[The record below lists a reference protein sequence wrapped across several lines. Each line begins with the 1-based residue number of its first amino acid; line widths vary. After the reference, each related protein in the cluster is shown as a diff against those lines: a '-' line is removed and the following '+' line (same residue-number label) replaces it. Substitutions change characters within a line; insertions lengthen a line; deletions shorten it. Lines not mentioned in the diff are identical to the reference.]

1 MLREYRAR
9 ALGLPDLL
17 NFAALVEEGVVLN
30 KDGALLAGWWYAGPD
45 MESASNEELAI
56 LSSHV
61 NAALVRLGNGW
72 MLQADAARRPAGGY
86 APPGAFPDPTTALI
100 DDERRRQYVAGRST
114 YESVYALTVTFLPP
128 RDVQAR
134 LGGWFVEGETQD
146 RAGYEAVLRFFQR
159 HIVEL
164 EDALSDRLSVSR
176 MVSEDLLSF
185 LHLCVT
191 GISQP
196 VSIPA
201 APMYLDSLLGSQNL
215 VGGFRPRVGRHHIR
229 PIAVVGFPAESFPGT
244 LDFLNRLPV
253 DYRWSNRFIP
263 LDPNTAETRLKLLR
277 RNWFQKRQGLSGL
290 IKQALNMGEPT
301 FGNRDAVAMAED
313 ADDAVEE
320 AASGTVRFGYYTSVI
335 LLLDEDPEALEAAS
349 RQVCRS
355 LQHHGFAARVEDVN
369 ALEAYLG
376 SIPGHGYRNVRR
388 PLVHTL
394 NFADLIPTT
403 SVWPGLEENPCPYY
417 PPSSPALLYANTS
430 GSTPFRLNL
439 HVADVGHTLVLG
451 PTGSGKSTLIG
462 LSMAQFFRYA
472 GAQVFAFD
480 KGYSSFVLT
489 EAAGGD
495 HYDIASSD
503 AEELSFCPLAAVDRP
518 EERLWAAGWIET
530 LLGLQGVT
538 VTPAHRQSVH
548 VALER
553 LGASESRTLTDFL
566 NTVQD
571 REIRDGLRHYTL
583 QGAMGRLLDAEED
596 GLREGN
602 FQVFEME
609 HVMNKGDVNAAPVL
623 TYLFHRIE
631 QRLTGRPTLIVIEEA
646 WLMLTHGLFAEKLE
660 EWLRVLRKANAA
672 VVFVTQSLA
681 EVFRSPRRDLLLES
695 CPTRLFLPN
704 PGARSDQTGEA
715 LPADRSQ
722 PARDRDPL
730 RGHPQAPLLLRLAA
744 RSPAHRPRSRSRRSQ
759 LRRGLEPRGPS
770 ARPGSHRIARQR
782 LARRVAGEPRPAG
795 RGRAMAGP
803 EGEGACLEIA
813 GPV

>member
-9 ALGLPDLL
+9 AFGLPDLL
-17 NFAALVEEGVVLN
+17 NFAALVDEGVLLN

-45 MESASNEELAI
+45 MDAASHEELAI

-72 MLQADAARRPAGGY
+72 MLQADAVRRPAGAY

-100 DDERRRQYVAGRST
+100 DEERRQQYSAGSST
-114 YESVYALTVTFLPP
+114 YESVYALTVTYLPP

-134 LGGWFVEGETQD
+134 LGGWFVEGDTRDQ
-146 RAGYEAVLRFFQR
+146 AGYDAILRFFQR
-159 HIVEL
+159 HVLEL

-176 MVSEDLLSF
+176 MTSEDLLTF
-185 LHLCVT
+185 LHHCVT

-196 VSIPA
+196 MRVPET
-201 APMYLDSLLGSQNL
+201 PMYLDALLGSQDL
-215 VGGFRPRVGRHHIR
+215 VGGFRPRVGTRHVR
-229 PIAVVGFPAESFPGT
+229 PIAIVGFPAESFPGT

-263 LDPNTAETRLKLLR
+263 LDPNTAEARLKLVR

-290 IKQALNMGEPT
+290 IKQALNLGEAT
-301 FGNRDAVAMAED
+301 FGDRDAVAMAED
-313 ADDAVEE
+313 ADDAVAE
-320 AASGTVRFGYYTSVI
+320 ASSGTVRFGYYTSVI
-335 LLLDEDPEALEAAS
+335 LLLDEDPEALEAAT
-349 RQVCRS
+349 RQVSRS

-376 SIPGHGYRNVRR
+376 SIPGHGHRNVRR
-388 PLVHTL
+388 PLLHTL

-417 PPSSPALLYANTS
+417 PPDSPALLYANTS

-462 LSMAQFFRYA
+462 LIIAQFFRYP

-503 AEELSFCPLAAVDRP
+503 AEELSFCPLAGVDRP
-518 EERLWAAGWIET
+518 EERLWAAGWLEG

-538 VTPAHRQSVH
+538 VTPAHRQAVH
-548 VALER
+548 LALER

-596 GLREGN
+596 GLREGS

-704 PGARSDQTGEA
+704 PGARTDQTGE
-715 LPADRSQ
+715 LYQRIG
-722 PARDRDPL
+722 L
-730 RGHPQAPLLLRLAA
+730 
-744 RSPAHRPRSRSRRSQ
+744 SRREIEILSGAIPKRHYYYASPLGRRLIDLGLGPVALSFVGASGREDLQ
-759 LRRGLEPRGPS
+759 QARALIGLHGSDWPAEWLASRGL
-770 ARPGSHRIARQR
+770 A
-782 LARRVAGEPRPAG
+782 
-795 RGRAMAGP
+795 
-803 EGEGACLEIA
+803 EGAANWRARKGRRDDSE
-813 GPV
+813 

>member
-1 MLREYRAR
+1 MLREHRAR

-30 KDGALLAGWWYAGPD
+30 KDGALLAGWWYSGPD
-45 MESASNEELAI
+45 MEAAGHEELAI
-56 LSSHV
+56 LSSQV
-61 NAALVRLGNGW
+61 NGALVGLGNGW
-72 MLQADAARRPAGGY
+72 MLQADAVRRPAGAY
-86 APPGAFPDPTTALI
+86 PPPGAFSDPTTALI
-100 DDERRRQYVAGRST
+100 DQERRLQYLAGRST
-114 YESVYALTVTFLPP
+114 YESVYALTVTYLPP

-134 LGGWFVEGETQD
+134 LGGWFVEGEAHD
-146 RAGYEAVLRFFQR
+146 AAGYEAVLRSFQR
-159 HIVEL
+159 HLVEL
-164 EDALSDRLSVSR
+164 EDALADRLSVSR
-176 MVSEDLLSF
+176 MDSEDLLSF

-191 GISQP
+191 GLSQP
-196 VSIPA
+196 VRIPP
-201 APMYLDSLLGSQNL
+201 APMYLDALLGSQDL
-215 VGGFRPRVGRHHIR
+215 VGGFRPRVGDRHVR
-229 PIAVVGFPAESFPGT
+229 PISVAGFPADSFPGI

-253 DYRWSNRFIP
+253 EYRWSNRFIP
-263 LDPNTAETRLKLLR
+263 LDPDTAEARLKVVR

-290 IKQALNMGEPT
+290 VKQALNLGEST

-320 AASGTVRFGYYTSVI
+320 AASGMVRFGYYTSVI
-335 LLLDEDPEALEAAS
+335 SLLDEDPEALEAAS

-388 PLVHTL
+388 PLIHTL

-417 PPSSPALLYANTS
+417 AQGSPALLYANTS

-439 HVADVGHTLVLG
+439 HVSDVGHTLVLG

-462 LSMAQFFRYA
+462 LMMAQFFRYP

-489 EAAGGD
+489 RAAGGD
-495 HYDIASSD
+495 HYEVASSE
-503 AEELSFCPLAAVDRP
+503 AEDLAFCPLAEVDRP
-518 EERLWAAGWIET
+518 EERLWATGWVEI
-530 LLGLQGVT
+530 LLGLQDVT
-538 VTPAHRQSVH
+538 VTPAHRQAIH

-566 NTVQD
+566 NTIQD
-571 REIRDGLRHYTL
+571 REIREGLRHYTL

-596 GLREGN
+596 GLRDGS

-609 HVMNKGDVNAAPVL
+609 HLMNMGDVNAVPVL

-646 WLMLTHGLFAEKLE
+646 WLMLTHGVFAEKLE

-695 CPTRLFLPN
+695 CATRLFLPN
-704 PGARSDQTGEA
+704 PGARSEQASELYRRIGLSEHEVEILAGAIPKRHYYYASPLGRRLIDLGLGSVA
-715 LPADRSQ
+715 LSFVGASGREDLQHCRALIGTNPNDWPAEW
-722 PARDRDPL
+722 L
-730 RGHPQAPLLLRLAA
+730 
-744 RSPAHRPRSRSRRSQ
+744 RSR
-759 LRRGLEPRGPS
+759 GLPDS
-770 ARPGSHRIARQR
+770 AAQWRARKEEQD
-782 LARRVAGEPRPAG
+782 VSK
-795 RGRAMAGP
+795 
-803 EGEGACLEIA
+803 
-813 GPV
+813 

>member
-1 MLREYRAR
+1 MWREHRKR
-9 ALGLPDLL
+9 SRGLPDLL
-17 NFAALVEEGVVLN
+17 NFAALVEDGVVLN

-45 MESASNEELAI
+45 MEAASYDELAL

-61 NAALVRLGNGW
+61 NAALARLGNGW
-72 MLQADAARRPAGGY
+72 MLQADAVRRAAGGY
-86 APPGAFPDPTTALI
+86 ATPGAFPDATTAVI
-100 DDERRRQYVAGRST
+100 EEERRRQYQEGGDT
-114 YESVYALTVTFLPP
+114 YESMYALTVTYLPP

-134 LGGWFVEGETQD
+134 LAGWFVEGEAQG
-146 RAGYEAVLRFFQR
+146 RPGYEAVLSLFQR
-159 HIVEL
+159 QVAEL
-164 EDALSDRLSVSR
+164 ADALADRLSISR
-176 MVSEDLLSF
+176 MDSEDLLSF

-191 GISQP
+191 GLSQP
-196 VSIPA
+196 IRVPA
-201 APMYLDSLLGSQNL
+201 TPMYLDALLGSQDL
-215 VGGFRPRVGRHHIR
+215 VGGFRPRIGDREVRVIAMVGY
-229 PIAVVGFPAESFPGT
+229 PAESFPGM
-244 LDFLNRLPV
+244 LDFLNRLSV
-253 DYRWSNRFIP
+253 EYRWSNRFIP
-263 LDPNTAETRLKLLR
+263 LDPHTAEARLKRMR

-290 IKQALNMGEPT
+290 VKQALNLGEAT

-320 AASGTVRFGYYTSVI
+320 AASGSVRFGYYTSVI
-335 LLLDEDPEALEAAS
+335 LLLDADAEKLEAAA

-355 LQHHGFAARVEDVN
+355 LRHHGFAARVEDVN

-376 SIPGHGYRNVRR
+376 SIPGHGHRNVRR
-388 PLVHTL
+388 PLIHTL

-417 PPSSPALLYANTS
+417 PQGSPALLYANTS

-439 HVADVGHTLVLG
+439 HVGDVGHTLILG
-451 PTGSGKSTLIG
+451 PTGSGKSTLVG
-462 LSMAQFFRYA
+462 LLIAQFFRYP

-489 EAAGGD
+489 RAASGD
-495 HYDIASSD
+495 HYDVASES
-503 AEELSFCPLAAVDRP
+503 AEELSFCPLAGVDRP
-518 EERLWAAGWIET
+518 EERIWAAGWLEG
-530 LLGLQGVT
+530 LLRLQGLT
-538 VTPAHRQSVH
+538 VTPSHRQAIH

-596 GLREGN
+596 ALRDGHL
-602 FQVFEME
+602 QVFEME
-609 HVMNKGDVNAAPVL
+609 HLMNKGDGDAVPVL

-631 QRLTGRPTLIVIEEA
+631 ARLTGRPTLIVIEEA

-695 CPTRLFLPN
+695 SPTRLFLPN
-704 PGARSDQTGEA
+704 P
-715 LPADRSQ
+715 
-722 PARDRDPL
+722 
-730 RGHPQAPLLLRLAA
+730 AA
-744 RSPAHRPRSRSRRSQ
+744 RSEQASELYQRIGLGSREIEIIAGAIPKRHYYYASPLGRRLIDLGLGPVALSFVGASGREDLQQVRAVAEGTDPDWPATW
-759 LRRGLEPRGPS
+759 LEGRGLH
-770 ARPGSHRIARQR
+770 AA
-782 LARRVAGEPRPAG
+782 AAAW
-795 RGRAMAGP
+795 RAEKEKRHAQD
-803 EGEGACLEIA
+803 
-813 GPV
+813 

>member
-1 MLREYRAR
+1 MLREYRKR
-9 ALGLPDLL
+9 AVGLPDLL
-17 NFAALVEEGVVLN
+17 NFAALVEEGVILQ
-30 KDGALLAGWWYAGPD
+30 KDGALLAGWWYSGPD
-45 MESASNEELAI
+45 MEAASHEELAI

-72 MLQADAARRPAGGY
+72 MLQADAVRRPAGGY
-86 APPGAFPDPTTALI
+86 APPAAFPDPTTALI
-100 DDERRRQYVAGRST
+100 DEERRAQYEAARST
-114 YESVYALTVTFLPP
+114 YESVYAMTVTYLPP

-134 LGGWFVEGETQD
+134 LGGWFVEGETRD
-146 RAGYEAVLRFFQR
+146 RAGHEAVLRFFERQ
-159 HIVEL
+159 VMEL

-176 MVSEDLLSF
+176 MDSEDLLSF

-196 VSIPA
+196 IAAPP
-201 APMYLDSLLGSQNL
+201 APMYLDALLGSQDL
-215 VGGFRPRVGRHHIR
+215 VGGFRPRVGSREIR

-263 LDPNTAETRLKLLR
+263 LDPHTAEARLKLLR

-290 IKQALNMGEPT
+290 IKQALNLGEPT
-301 FGNRDAVAMAED
+301 FGNRDALAMAED

-320 AASGTVRFGYYTSVI
+320 ASSGTVRFGYYTSVI
-335 LLLDEDPEALEAAS
+335 LLLDEHTEALDAAS
-349 RQVCRS
+349 RQLCRS
-355 LQHHGFAARVEDVN
+355 LQHHGFASRVEDVN

-376 SIPGHGYRNVRR
+376 SIPGHGHRNVRR

-403 SVWPGLEENPCPYY
+403 TVWPGLEENPCPYY
-417 PPSSPALLYANTS
+417 PPGSPALLYANTS

-439 HVADVGHTLVLG
+439 HVGDVGHTLVLG

-462 LSMAQFFRYA
+462 LMMAQFFRYPD
-472 GAQVFAFD
+472 AQVFAFD

-489 EAAGGD
+489 EAAGGH

-503 AEELSFCPLAAVDRP
+503 AEELSFCPLAGVDRP
-518 EERLWAAGWIET
+518 EERVWAAGWIET
-530 LLGLQGVT
+530 LLALQGVT
-538 VTPAHRQSVH
+538 VAPAHRQAVH

-596 GLREGN
+596 GLREGR

-623 TYLFHRIE
+623 TYLFHRVE

-681 EVFRSPRRDLLLES
+681 EIFRSARRDLLLES

-704 PGARSDQTGEA
+704 PSARSDQSADLYQRIGLSRREIEILSGAVPKRHYYYASPLGRRLIDLGLGPVA
-715 LPADRSQ
+715 LSFVGAAGREELQ
-722 PARDRDPL
+722 
-730 RGHPQAPLLLRLAA
+730 QA
-744 RSPAHRPRSRSRRSQ
+744 RSLIAEVGSGWPAAW
-759 LRRGLEPRGPS
+759 LRMRGLSEPAES
-770 ARPGSHRIARQR
+770 WEAWKEEDH
-782 LARRVAGEPRPAG
+782 
-795 RGRAMAGP
+795 
-803 EGEGACLEIA
+803 GASGKE
-813 GPV
+813 

>member
-1 MLREYRAR
+1 MLREHRAR
-9 ALGLPDLL
+9 AVGLPDLL

-30 KDGALLAGWWYAGPD
+30 KDGALLAGWWYSGPD
-45 MESASNEELAI
+45 MEAASHEELAI
-56 LSSHV
+56 LSSQV
-61 NAALVRLGNGW
+61 NGALVRLGNGW
-72 MLQADAARRPAGGY
+72 MLQADAVRRPAGAY
-86 APPGAFPDPTTALI
+86 PPPGAFPDPTTSLI
-100 DDERRRQYVAGRST
+100 DEERRLQYLAGRST
-114 YESVYALTVTFLPP
+114 YESVYALTVTYLPP

-134 LGGWFVEGETQD
+134 LGGWFVEGDAQD
-146 RAGYEAVLRFFQR
+146 PAGYEAILRSFQR
-159 HIVEL
+159 HVVEL
-164 EDALSDRLSVSR
+164 EDALTDRLSLSA
-176 MVSEDLLSF
+176 MGSEDLLSF
-185 LHLCVT
+185 LHHCVT
-191 GISQP
+191 GLSQP
-196 VSIPA
+196 VRIPPT
-201 APMYLDSLLGSQNL
+201 PMYLDALLGSQDL
-215 VGGFRPRVGRHHIR
+215 VGGFRPRVGDRHVR
-229 PIAVVGFPAESFPGT
+229 PIAVAGFPAESFPGI

-253 DYRWSNRFIP
+253 EYRWSNRFIP
-263 LDPNTAETRLKLLR
+263 LDPDTAEARLKVLR
-277 RNWFQKRQGLSGL
+277 RNWFQKRQGVSGL
-290 IKQALNMGEPT
+290 VKQALNLGEST

-335 LLLDEDPEALEAAS
+335 SLLDEDPEALEAAS

-388 PLVHTL
+388 PLIHTL

-403 SVWPGLEENPCPYY
+403 SVWPGLEENPSPYY
-417 PPSSPALLYANTS
+417 PPGSPALLYANTS

-439 HVADVGHTLVLG
+439 HVSDVGHTLILG

-462 LSMAQFFRYA
+462 LMMAQFFRYP

-489 EAAGGD
+489 RAAGGD
-495 HYDIASSD
+495 HYDVASNE
-503 AEELSFCPLAAVDRP
+503 AEDLAFCPLAEVDRP
-518 EERLWAAGWIET
+518 EERLWAAGWVEI
-530 LLGLQGVT
+530 LLGLQDVT
-538 VTPAHRQSVH
+538 VTPAHRQAIH

-566 NTVQD
+566 NTIQD
-571 REIRDGLRHYTL
+571 REIREGLQHYTL

-596 GLREGN
+596 GLRDGS

-609 HVMNKGDVNAAPVL
+609 HLMNMGDVNAVPVL
-623 TYLFHRIE
+623 MYLFHRIE

-646 WLMLTHGLFAEKLE
+646 WLMLTHGVFAEKLE

-704 PGARSDQTGEA
+704 PGARSEQTSELYRRIGLSDHEVEILSGAIPKRHYYYASPLGRRLIDLGLGSLA
-715 LPADRSQ
+715 LSFVGASGREDLQLCRALIEDNPNDWVAEW
-722 PARDRDPL
+722 L
-730 RGHPQAPLLLRLAA
+730 RI
-744 RSPAHRPRSRSRRSQ
+744 
-759 LRRGLEPRGPS
+759 RGLSDWAAQWR
-770 ARPGSHRIARQR
+770 ARKEEQHDSK
-782 LARRVAGEPRPAG
+782 
-795 RGRAMAGP
+795 
-803 EGEGACLEIA
+803 
-813 GPV
+813 

>member
-1 MLREYRAR
+1 MLREHRPR
-9 ALGLPDLL
+9 PLGLPDLL
-17 NFAALVEEGVVLN
+17 NFAALVEEGIVLN

-45 MESASNEELAI
+45 MEAASHEELAI
-56 LSSHV
+56 LSSQV
-61 NAALVRLGNGW
+61 NGALVRLGNGW
-72 MLQADAARRPAGGY
+72 MLQADAVRRPAGTY
-86 APPGAFPDPTTALI
+86 PPTGAFPDPTTAVI
-100 DDERRRQYVAGRST
+100 DEERRRQYLAGRST
-114 YESVYALTVTFLPP
+114 YESVYALTVTYLPP

-134 LGGWFVEGETQD
+134 LGGWFVEGEAQD
-146 RAGYEAVLRFFQR
+146 PAGYEAVLRSFQR
-159 HIVEL
+159 HLVEL
-164 EDALSDRLSVSR
+164 EDALADRLSVSR
-176 MVSEDLLSF
+176 MDSEDLLSF

-191 GISQP
+191 GISQR
-196 VSIPA
+196 IRLPA
-201 APMYLDSLLGSQNL
+201 APMYLDALIGSQDL
-215 VGGFRPRVGRHHIR
+215 VGGFRPRVGKRHVR
-229 PIAVVGFPAESFPGT
+229 PIAIAGFPADSFPGV

-253 DYRWSNRFIP
+253 EYRWSNRFIP
-263 LDPNTAETRLKLLR
+263 LDPDTAEARLKVLR
-277 RNWFQKRQGLSGL
+277 RNWFQKRQGVSGL
-290 IKQALNMGEPT
+290 IKQALNLGEAT

-320 AASGTVRFGYYTSVI
+320 AASGQVRFGYYTSVI
-335 LLLDEDPEALEAAS
+335 LLVDEDADALEASS

-417 PPSSPALLYANTS
+417 PPGSPALLYANTS

-439 HVADVGHTLVLG
+439 HVSDVGHTLVLG

-462 LSMAQFFRYA
+462 LMMAQFFRYPD
-472 GAQVFAFD
+472 AQVFAFD

-489 EAAGGD
+489 CAAGGD
-495 HYDIASSD
+495 HYDVASSH
-503 AEELSFCPLAAVDRP
+503 AEELCFCPLAGVDRP
-518 EERLWAAGWIET
+518 EERLWAAGWVEV
-530 LLGLQGVT
+530 LLRLQDVT
-538 VTPAHRQSVH
+538 VTPAHRQAIH

-596 GLREGN
+596 GLRDGH

-609 HVMNKGDVNAAPVL
+609 HLMNMGDLNAVPVL

-631 QRLTGRPTLIVIEEA
+631 QRLTGQPTLIVIEEA
-646 WLMLTHGLFAEKLE
+646 WLMLTHGVFAEKLE

-681 EVFRSPRRDLLLES
+681 EVFRSDRRDLLLES

-704 PGARSDQTGEA
+704 PGARSDQASDLYRRIGLTERETEILAGAVPKRQYYYASPLGRRLIDLGLGPVA
-715 LPADRSQ
+715 LSFVGASGREDLDHCRDFMAAEPDEWPAEWLWS
-722 PARDRDPL
+722 
-730 RGHPQAPLLLRLAA
+730 RGLVDWAAAWRAA
-744 RSPAHRPRSRSRRSQ
+744 RRNDV
-759 LRRGLEPRGPS
+759 EK
-770 ARPGSHRIARQR
+770 
-782 LARRVAGEPRPAG
+782 
-795 RGRAMAGP
+795 
-803 EGEGACLEIA
+803 
-813 GPV
+813 